1 MNEPHEAPAAP
12 RRILDAHHHFWD
24 LAAGHYPWLSEADP
38 HFFLGDYAA
47 LRARNYLPADYRA
60 AAGRFAVEGTV
71 HIEAERDRSDEIGE
85 TRWLSALHAA
95 TGLPSAIV
103 AHASFV
109 ASDCEEMLA
118 GQRAFPLVRG
128 IRSKPVTARTPAD
141 MQPGAPG
148 TMQDECW
155 LRGFALLQKYGL
167 SWDLRVPFWHLAEA
181 AEVAR
186 AFPATAIVLNHT
198 GLPWDRSPQGLARWR
213 AGMERLADC
222 PNVWLK
228 VSELGLPGGAP
239 WTVAGN
245 TEVVTTAVRIFG
257 IRRCMFG
264 SNWPVS
270 TLRVRYE
277 DVVDGLT
284 QILAQHTE
292 AELDGFFRGNAAA
305 FYRVAD
311 DK

>member
-1 MNEPHEAPAAP
+1 MNSP

-38 HFFLGDYAA
+38 HFFLGDYTP
-47 LRARNYLPADYRA
+47 LRQRNYLPDDYRDA
-60 AAGRFAVEGTV
+60 ARRFVVEGTV

-85 TRWLSALHAA
+85 TRWLSALAAA

-109 ASDCEEMLA
+109 APECEERLA
-118 GQRAFPLVRG
+118 SQCRFPLVRG
-128 IRSKPVTARTPAD
+128 IRSKPVTAMTPGE
-141 MQPGAPG
+141 MKPGAPG
-148 TMQDECW
+148 TMQDPQW
-155 LRGFALLQKYGL
+155 LRGFALLGKYGL

-186 AFPATAIVLNHT
+186 AFPQTPIVLNHT
-198 GLPWDRSPQGLARWR
+198 GLPWDRSPQGLAQWR
-213 AGMERLADC
+213 AGMELLAAC

-228 VSELGLPGGAP
+228 VSELGLPGGLP
-239 WTVAGN
+239 WTVEGN
-245 TEVVTTAVRIFG
+245 REVVTTAVRIFG
-257 IRRCMFG
+257 IERCMFG

-277 DVVDGLT
+277 DIVDGLT
-284 QILAQHTE
+284 QILAGHPE

-305 FYRVAD
+305 FYRIEQE
-311 DK
+311 